1 MIGLFILITFVVLK
15 LTHVINWSWWWV
27 LSPLWIGFV
36 LDIIFHVVGGIGL
49 GVISSINWFKERR
62 ERKRMAHLEDAL
74 ESTQKVMGISHVERR
89 PISNT
94 LGTASLAV
102 AIFGIF
108 WGTAVLGIIAIALG
122 VIQWRRHISK
132 RSIAGFIIGII
143 DIILAVYW
151 YITGQMPLLF

>member
-1 MIGLFILITFVVLK
+1 MIGLFILITFLVLK

-27 LSPLWIGFV
+27 LSPLWIGF
-36 LDIIFHVVGGIGL
+36 IIEIILHVVGGVGL
-49 GVISSINWFKERR
+49 GVLGLISWFKERR
-62 ERKRMAHLEDAL
+62 ERKRMAHIEDTL
-74 ESTQKVMGISHVERR
+74 ESTQEVIDVSHVERR

-108 WGTAVLGIIAIALG
+108 WWAAVLGIIAIALG
-122 VIQWRRHISK
+122 VIQWRRYKSK

-143 DIILAVYW
+143 NILVAVYW
-151 YITGQMPLLF
+151 YTSGLMPSLF